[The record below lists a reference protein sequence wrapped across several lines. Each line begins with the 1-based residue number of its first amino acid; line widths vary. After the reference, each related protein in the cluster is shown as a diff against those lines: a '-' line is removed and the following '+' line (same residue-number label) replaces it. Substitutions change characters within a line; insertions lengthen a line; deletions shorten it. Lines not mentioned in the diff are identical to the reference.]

1 MSYSNQ
7 SILDIQLSEW
17 ENIKID
23 DDNDT
28 FIIPSEKML
37 IELTTIPV
45 KDIILITNIL
55 RLYGAT
61 KKQEKDV
68 SEMMRLANF
77 KDKNWFV
84 KILDKLVDDE
94 SDNKLIIR
102 LSLENYRLPQLFDT
116 NSHLI
121 FKQMSDVL
129 IRNIRVEDE
138 RSSPIDR
145 IIKKFLDKKEISN
158 REFLRNLS
166 LGDAMNYVFE
176 NFFGNGEDLSQISYA
191 RFRYHKLVIDY
202 FDDIA
207 PFRINYTSNVDK
219 DRIFNDQLQEFY
231 RQAMDT
237 SKEKILNE
245 KIIFSKK
252 QQEYHE
258 RINESCRR
266 KMVLFDDYYDAK
278 IYTAKI
284 YRLLA
289 QECPEFIELQIDWND
304 RVRKSNERKSKCKNR
319 QRQMLC
325 ICEFCYMFR
334 WFVKVKGG
342 AVAWHCEKKECKDQY
357 RAWMNYLG
365 SKDIN
370 ITSKSS

>member
-1 MSYSNQ
+1 MNYSNQ
-7 SILDIQLSEW
+7 FISDIQLSEW
-17 ENIKID
+17 ESIKINY
-23 DDNDT
+23 DNDT
-28 FIIPSEKML
+28 LTIPSENML
-37 IELTTIPV
+37 MELTTTPV

-61 KKQEKDV
+61 KKQEKEV

-77 KDKNWFV
+77 TDKNWFV
-84 KILDKLVDDE
+84 KILDKLVSDGSDD
-94 SDNKLIIR
+94 KLIIR
-102 LSLENYRLPQLFDT
+102 LSLENYRLPQLFDA
-116 NSHLI
+116 NSQLI
-121 FKQMSDVL
+121 FKQMSDML
-129 IRNIRVEDE
+129 IKNIRIEDE

-166 LGDAMNYVFE
+166 LGDAINYVFE
-176 NFFGNGEDLSQISYA
+176 NYFGHGEDLSQISYTN
-191 RFRYHKLVIDY
+191 FRRHKLVLNY

-207 PFRINYTSNVDK
+207 PFRINHTSNVDK
-219 DRIFNDQLQEFY
+219 DRIFNNYLQEFY
-231 RQAMDT
+231 QQAMDT
-237 SKEKILNE
+237 NKEKILNK
-245 KIIFSKK
+245 KITFNEK

-266 KMVLFDDYYDAK
+266 KMVLFNDYYDAK

-284 YRLLA
+284 YQLLA

-304 RVRKSNERKSKCKNR
+304 RVRKSNERKSECKNQ

-342 AVAWHCEKKECKDQY
+342 TVAWHCEKKECKDQH
-357 RAWMNYLG
+357 RAWLNYLG
-365 SKDIN
+365 LKGIN
-370 ITSKSS
+370 IIKK